1 MKSLSGNN
9 FKQFFQNQWLLT
21 GIILALFLLTNRYIY
36 AWDDQ
41 ALEIP
46 LLKHL
51 IDPEL
56 YQGDYYVESLA
67 KNFTSYLYPLLAK
80 IIRVEQVPAAYLF
93 LYLLSRYFLFFFS
106 LKLWRHVSGSTLIGV
121 SAVLMSFL
129 IGRTEEFLYRT
140 FSHQE
145 FALAVIMAGIYY
157 LYRDR
162 TVLAAVLF
170 GAAAN
175 FNALYALF
183 PMMYACLYLLLDRR
197 FKQLLISSAAFVM
210 SALPFLVWMI
220 QNKLSRPEAAPGF
233 YDGWQELFMLACPQ
247 NFLFQ
252 TRPLTEVFSG
262 FATALFA
269 LGPYLFLMALYLFN
283 LIFNEPF
290 RQSKQS
296 QAVCLGAFGL
306 LVISFIFSY
315 NVPSRFIIDL
325 NLIRNT
331 QYLNFILMGYT
342 TVWIGRKMEGQNLSQ
357 AYWAAVLFMLLCF
370 KDIIGVLILAVT
382 ALAVAVRRREPVVTG
397 HSDEKIGW
405 ISLVDIALVAV
416 LYYVLYRHFDLSGSK
431 LKFLAGSALSLSL
444 LYGILSFRKGQG
456 AVKCA
461 RVCFLLIP
469 LAVMLVYFGILHYH
483 YVRITTKGGGFW
495 QLQRNWEEMQQF
507 VKQNTPKDALLMVPH
522 NMEMGGFRIGSER
535 EIIVSYRDC
544 GIVGFDYAALKEW
557 KQRISDIEHFKVIPD
572 GPLQSAIVNGLAKY
586 KADYIVFTR
595 FAAPK
600 NSNSALIKRHENE
613 TFVLFQVNK

>member
-1 MKSLSGNN
+1 MKSLCGNN
-9 FKQFFQNQWLLT
+9 CRQLFQNQWLLT
-21 GIILALFLLTNRYIY
+21 GIILVLFLLTNRYIY
-36 AWDDQ
+36 GWDDQ

-67 KNFTSYLYPLLAK
+67 RNFTSYLYPLLAK
-80 IIRVEQVPAAYLF
+80 IITVGQVPAAYLV
-93 LYLLSRYFLFFFS
+93 LYLISRYFLFFFS
-106 LKLWRHVSGSTLIGV
+106 LKLWRHVSGNTLIALC
-121 SAVLMSFL
+121 AVLMSFL

-145 FALAVIMAGIYY
+145 FALAIIMAGIYY

-162 TVLAAVLF
+162 AVLAAVLF
-170 GAAAN
+170 GIAAN

-183 PMMYACLYLLLDRR
+183 PMMYACLYLLLDKR
-197 FKQLLISSAAFVM
+197 FKQLVIASVTFLVC
-210 SALPFLVWMI
+210 ALPFLVWMVR
-220 QNKLSRPEAAPGF
+220 NKLNHPVAAPGF
-233 YDGWQELFMLACPQ
+233 YDGWQDLFMLACPQ

-262 FATALFA
+262 FWTALSA
-269 LGPYLFLMALYLFN
+269 LGPYLFLTALYCFN
-283 LIFNEPF
+283 LVFNEPF
-290 RQSKQS
+290 RKSKQS

-306 LVISFIFSY
+306 LIVSFIFSY
-315 NVPSRFIIDL
+315 IVPSRFVIDL

-342 TVWIGRKMEGQNLSQ
+342 TVWIGRKIEGQNLSQ
-357 AYWAAVLFMLLCF
+357 AYWAAVLFTLLCF
-370 KDIIGVLILAVT
+370 KDISGVLILMVT
-382 ALAVAVRRREPVVTG
+382 ALAVAVRRQEPAD
-397 HSDEKIGW
+397 SDNPGAWSRW
-405 ISLVDIALVAV
+405 ICLVDIILAAV
-416 LYYVLYRHFDLSGSK
+416 LYYVLHRQFDLSGSK
-431 LKFLAGSALSLSL
+431 LKFLAGSALSVSL
-444 LYGILSFRKGQG
+444 LYGILAFKKG
-456 AVKCA
+456 AAKCA
-461 RVCFLLIP
+461 RAWLLLVP
-469 LAVMLVYFGILHYH
+469 LATMLVYFGVLHYH
-483 YVRITTKGGGFW
+483 YVRITTRGGGFW
-495 QLQRNWEEMQQF
+495 QLQRNWEEMQRF
-507 VKQNTPKDALLMVPH
+507 VKLNTPKDALLMVPH
-522 NMEMGGFRIGSER
+522 NMEMGGFRIGAER

-557 KQRISDIEHFKVIPD
+557 KQRIADIEHFKVIPD

-600 NSNSALIKRHENE
+600 NSNAALIKRHENE